1 MQLVTAP
8 TVKSAGLRAL
18 GARVDFAGGGLDLI
32 APSAYLS
39 RIDLACRILFP
50 AMLRFRRSSLSQSM
64 ITCAVRVSGRLPMF
78 EC

>member
-1 MQLVTAP
+1 MQLVTST
-8 TVKSAGLRAL
+8 TVNADVLRSV
-18 GARVDFAGGGLDLI
+18 GAEVDFADEGLDL
-32 APSAYLS
+32 AASSAYLS

-64 ITCAVRVSGRLPMF
+64 ITCAVRVTGRLPMF

>member
-1 MQLVTAP
+1 MQLVTAA
-8 TVKSAGLRAL
+8 TVKSDGLRAA
-18 GARVDFAGGGLDLI
+18 GAEVDFADEGLDLA

-64 ITCAVRVSGRLPMF
+64 ITCAVRATGRTPMF